1 MTKYNYNKIIISER
15 KLFQYQIF
23 GVCIPYESLT
33 FAKKGGNDESFI
45 HLDRLESYCYRG
57 LKDLMEGINDSVENV
72 YLLNCEKK
80 KPFLVRASNDL
91 EQILRSWTN
100 HRRNRH
106 HCLVVFAELAGF
118 RQSSFH
124 QQRGICYEKNSSP

>member
-45 HLDRLESYCYRG
+45 HLDRLESSCYRG

-72 YLLNCEKK
+72 YLFNCEKK
-80 KPFLVRASNDL
+80 NLF
-91 EQILRSWTN
+91 
-100 HRRNRH
+100 
-106 HCLVVFAELAGF
+106 
-118 RQSSFH
+118 
-124 QQRGICYEKNSSP
+124 